1 MRNLQSYL
9 LTKIIIPLI
18 LCWTTRDDDPE
29 GQAVSGAPLP
39 WALTGPKQPH
49 CHTLHVVGIL
59 LST

>member
-18 LCWTTRDDDPE
+18 LCWTTRDDPE

-49 CHTLHVVGIL
+49 CHTLHAVGIL